1 MAQFRLAQCQQAPSI
16 LASTALMGDV
26 MDEIPKEQLD
36 AIRQLNDADLIRLIT
51 EISAYGWPKSVETLK
66 LMIQE
71 KTK

>member
-1 MAQFRLAQCQQAPSI
+1 
-16 LASTALMGDV
+16 MGDV